1 MSDLTGEMARP
12 LPLNVHFS
20 AVLTH
25 GGWGTVSKD
34 QALSQSSPQ
43 GLDFEI
49 NIMGSILT
57 MTQVTFFNALPTLCL
72 TWMSLSIDLEFGKE
86 RNVVN

>member
-1 MSDLTGEMARP
+1 MSDLTGEIASP
-12 LPLNVHFS
+12 LQLYVHFP
-20 AVLTH
+20 AVLTL
-25 GGWGTVSKD
+25 GGWGRVPKD

-57 MTQVTFFNALPTLCL
+57 TTQVTFFNALPTLCL
-72 TWMSLSIDLEFGKE
+72 TWMSLSIDLESGEE
-86 RNVVN
+86 RNVIN